1 MKKTI
6 KDYIEFCDKNKLTEK
21 HRMMALNAYKKSCK
35 IEADREKQKKKDG
48 CFCQKI
54 NKIPLVSFK

>member
-6 KDYIEFCDKNKLTEK
+6 KDYVKFCDENKLTEK

-35 IEADREKQKKKDG
+35 IEADREKQKKRRVLLSKDK
-48 CFCQKI
+48 Q
-54 NKIPLVSFK
+54 NPASEL

>member
-6 KDYIEFCDKNKLTEK
+6 KDYVKFCDENKLTEK

-35 IEADREKQKKKDG
+35 IEADREKQKKKTG
-48 CFCQKI
+48 VPVKR
-54 NKIPLVSFK
+54 

>member
-6 KDYIEFCDKNKLTEK
+6 KDYVKFCDENKLTEK

-35 IEADREKQKKKDG
+35 IEADREKQKKRRVFLSKDK
-48 CFCQKI
+48 Q
-54 NKIPLVSFK
+54 NPASEL